1 MATGHTEIGGAPRPD
16 TWQGRPLFERGQSFA
31 AGRRACQVDL
41 VVKLCRRHIWAK
53 TCSVSRTALVH
64 SARNVQTLPD
74 YWLQA
79 PLSRHIHS
87 WPVVGPLCCCS
98 TVGCVLTHG
107 QGCRVEMDNF
117 FDPDVLQEGPGIVT
131 VLFCVLSMMS
141 FCVSR
146 AFLCV
151 CFFVP
156 CNFYV
161 FLRVSFSTV
170 SVFGCKLF
178 SL

>member
-1 MATGHTEIGGAPRPD
+1 MGENMQCLTHCAGTQRSQCPDIARLLAAGAFEPPHSFLARCWPIVLLLHSWLRFD
-16 TWQGRPLFERGQSFA
+16 TWPGLPRGDGF
-31 AGRRACQVDL
+31 
-41 VVKLCRRHIWAK
+41 
-53 TCSVSRTALVH
+53 
-64 SARNVQTLPD
+64 
-74 YWLQA
+74 
-79 PLSRHIHS
+79 
-87 WPVVGPLCCCS
+87 
-98 TVGCVLTHG
+98 
-107 QGCRVEMDNF
+107 F